1 MLAVNN
7 QYKPTTY
14 GVGMTQQQLNNLYGT
29 NPSLVTQNFSRG
41 TPAPDAAFDVRAQ
54 GGAPMTGEQI
64 ANKYNMN
71 VSDLYQTGAYNK
83 GVPLYGSYGTQVQTN
98 QVPQGYYGYDQANNR
113 YYTEGASAENETA
126 AANREQMGLP
136 APTTYQSYTPPT
148 SATPGWNKL
157 SAEQQAAIYGQ
168 QNANTLMS
176 GPDGL
181 TYGYT
186 LDKSGNKVWGSAGNE
201 WMQTPDMPME
211 MSWEDALG
219 RAGESVNPIYD
230 SLRSRAEME
239 MYDTREALPQL
250 LAARHGMAGTRGG
263 RIASAYTDQTQKEA
277 ATMQDIEGRRQGAT
291 AEMAQ
296 AIKSM
301 DDERAMRIWQE
312 SNNLALQK
320 QQLMLQLQSAQTDD
334 WARRAQ
340 VYMQMQGFSADE
352 AQRALENDPLFWKNQ
367 MDVKRGDS
375 DLAYK
380 QASTQALLNEQDP
393 EHWKNQAWM
402 ASNSLDDQYK
412 KAQIAGLYS
421 RPSGGGGGG
430 GSSGGSRSSSG
441 GGSSGGGS
449 SDGLNYN
456 TALIRASELARADP
470 RLADGEMNI
479 ADGTNYFSL
488 PQLVDAY
495 MTMLAYGQ

>member
-1 MLAVNN
+1 MLAANN

-14 GVGMTQQQLNNLYGT
+14 GAGMTQQQLNNLYGT
-29 NPSLVTQNFSRG
+29 NPSLVTQNYS
-41 TPAPDAAFDVRAQ
+41 Q
-54 GGAPMTGEQI
+54 GGQQTPQMPAGLTANFDQYRDMYGLPSSPSGQASSPTGS
-64 ANKYNMN
+64 NLYNIG
-71 VSDLYQTGAYNK
+71 GAYYKDPGGSQRATSDEQSAYLIEQARNDPNNK
-83 GVPLYGSYGTQVQTN
+83 TLASGFTQPYAAPSQIRDIYGLQPSSPTG
-98 QVPQGYYGYDQANNR
+98 QANN
-113 YYTEGASAENETA
+113 
-126 AANREQMGLP
+126 P
-136 APTTYQSYTPPT
+136 
-148 SATPGWNKL
+148 
-157 SAEQQAAIYGQ
+157 
-168 QNANTLMS
+168 
-176 GPDGL
+176 
-181 TYGYT
+181 YGYT
-186 LDKSGNKVWGSAGNE
+186 LDNNGNKVWGAAGNE
-201 WMQTPDMPME
+201 WMQTPAEPME

-320 QQLMLQLQSAQTDD
+320 QQLMLQMQASQTDD
-334 WARRAQ
+334 WAKRAQ
-340 VYMQMQGFSADE
+340 IYMQMQGFSADE

-367 MDVKRGDS
+367 MEVKRGDS

-393 EHWKNQAWM
+393 EHWKNQAWL

-412 KAQIAGLYS
+412 KAQIAGLYNRS
-421 RPSGGGGGG
+421 TGGVGSSGAR
-430 GSSGGSRSSSG
+430 SSGGSSA
-441 GGSSGGGS
+441 GGSAGS
-449 SDGLNYN
+449 ELNYN

-470 RLADGEMNI
+470 RLADGEMNM
-479 ADGTNYFSL
+479 ADSVNYFTL

-495 MTMLAYGQ
+495 MTMLAYQQG